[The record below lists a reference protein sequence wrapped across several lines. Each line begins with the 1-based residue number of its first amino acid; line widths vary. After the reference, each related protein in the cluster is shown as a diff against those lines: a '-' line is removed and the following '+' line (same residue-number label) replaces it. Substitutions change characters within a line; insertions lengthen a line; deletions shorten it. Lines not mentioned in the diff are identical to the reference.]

1 MNILLT
7 GGAGY
12 IGSHTALSLIEKGNS
27 VSIIDNLTTGNKKL
41 IPNKTKYYKCDIA
54 DQKLIQ
60 KIISDNNF
68 NLVIHFAG
76 LTRVD
81 ESIRHPDKY
90 DYNNFEKS
98 KIFFESCI
106 NNKIKNIIF
115 SSTASVYGD
124 NNSSYIKETENL
136 NPMNP
141 YAKSKLKIEEY
152 LIQKAKE
159 KKISYIILRYFNVA
173 GADIK
178 NRSGLISKNSS
189 NLVKVLCEVATN
201 KRDKIIING
210 NDYKTKD
217 GTAIRDFIHVSDI
230 ADMHYLVAKFMLK
243 ETFSDVYNCGYGSGY
258 SVKEVIKEM
267 EKILTKKL
275 KVDIG
280 PRRENDISIS
290 IANADKFKKKFNWKP
305 KFNNLN
311 YILTTALNWEKKLK

>member
-27 VSIIDNLTTGNKKL
+27 VSIIDNLTTGDKKL
-41 IPNKTKYYKCDIA
+41 IPNKAKYYKCDIA

-280 PRRENDISIS
+280 PRRENDIPIS

>member
-27 VSIIDNLTTGNKKL
+27 VSIIDNLTTGDKKL
-41 IPNKTKYYKCDIA
+41 IPNKAKYYKCDIA

-115 SSTASVYGD
+115 SSTASVYGE

>member
-27 VSIIDNLTTGNKKL
+27 VSIIDNLTTGDKKL
-41 IPNKTKYYKCDIA
+41 IPNKAKYYKCDIA

-60 KIISDNNF
+60 KIINDNNF

-81 ESIRHPDKY
+81 ESVRYPDKY
-90 DYNNFEKS
+90 NYNNFEKS

-124 NNSSYIKETENL
+124 NKSSYIKETETL

-189 NLVKVLCEVATN
+189 NLVKVLCEVATK
-201 KRDKIIING
+201 KRDKITING

-230 ADMHYLVAKFMLK
+230 ADMHYVVAKFMLK

-280 PRRENDISIS
+280 PRRKNDIPIS

-311 YILTTALNWEKKLK
+311 YILTTALDWEKKLK

>member
-27 VSIIDNLTTGNKKL
+27 VSIIDNLTTGDKKL
-41 IPNKTKYYKCDIA
+41 IPNKAKYYKCDIA

>member
-27 VSIIDNLTTGNKKL
+27 VSIIDNLTTGDKKL
-41 IPNKTKYYKCDIA
+41 IPNKAKYYKCDIA

-60 KIISDNNF
+60 KIINDNNF

-81 ESIRHPDKY
+81 ESVRYPDKY
-90 DYNNFEKS
+90 NYNNFEKS

-124 NNSSYIKETENL
+124 NKSSYIKETETL

-189 NLVKVLCEVATN
+189 NLVKVLCEVATK
-201 KRDKIIING
+201 KRDKITING

-230 ADMHYLVAKFMLK
+230 ADMHYVVAKFMLK

-280 PRRENDISIS
+280 PRRKNDIPIS
-290 IANADKFKKKFNWKP
+290 IANTDKFKKKFNWKP

-311 YILTTALNWEKKLK
+311 YILTTALDWEKKLK

>member
-12 IGSHTALSLIEKGNS
+12 IGSHTALTLIEKGNS
-27 VSIIDNLTTGNKKL
+27 VSIIDNLTTGDKKL
-41 IPNKTKYYKCDIA
+41 IPNKAKYYKCDIA

>member
-27 VSIIDNLTTGNKKL
+27 VSIIDNLTTGDKKL
-41 IPNKTKYYKCDIA
+41 IPNKAKYYKCDIA

-60 KIISDNNF
+60 KIINDNNF

-81 ESIRHPDKY
+81 ESVRYPDKY
-90 DYNNFEKS
+90 NYNNFEKS

-189 NLVKVLCEVATN
+189 NLVKVLCEVATK
-201 KRDKIIING
+201 KRDKITING

-230 ADMHYLVAKFMLK
+230 ADMHYVVAKFMLK

-280 PRRENDISIS
+280 PRRENDIPIS

-311 YILTTALNWEKKLK
+311 YILTTALDWEKKLK

>member
-27 VSIIDNLTTGNKKL
+27 VSIIDNLTTGDKKL
-41 IPNKTKYYKCDIA
+41 IPNKAKYYKCDIA

-311 YILTTALNWEKKLK
+311 YILTTALDWEKKLK